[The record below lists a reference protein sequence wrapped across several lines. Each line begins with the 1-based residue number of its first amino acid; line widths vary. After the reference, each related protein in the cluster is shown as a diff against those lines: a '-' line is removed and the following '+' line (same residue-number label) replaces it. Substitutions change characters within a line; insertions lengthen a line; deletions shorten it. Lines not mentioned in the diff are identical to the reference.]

1 MDEFIRPLT
10 IQFKTD
16 SAMVNSGSTKEKE
29 LQVHYYYY
37 NNGIVTWVF
46 KEGEVQDQLDSK
58 IKLTATASRLC
69 YK

>member
-1 MDEFIRPLT
+1 
-10 IQFKTD
+10 
-16 SAMVNSGSTKEKE
+16 MVNSGSTKEKE